1 MEIRIETIP
10 TSTSQYL
17 RVTPMTGIMF
27 PAVTNL
33 RRTITARAEEVA
45 ALAVVVD
52 CLHLNTV
59 DFTTAAQV
67 QVRLFLFADE
77 KYFQLKEMMRDF
89 SLRQQRIFWLLP
101 RSR

>member
-1 MEIRIETIP
+1 
-10 TSTSQYL
+10 
-17 RVTPMTGIMF
+17 MTGIMF

-67 QVRLFLFADE
+67 QVRLFLFADG

>member
-1 MEIRIETIP
+1 
-10 TSTSQYL
+10 
-17 RVTPMTGIMF
+17 MTGIMF

-67 QVRLFLFADE
+67 QVRLLLFIDG

-101 RSR
+101 RLNK